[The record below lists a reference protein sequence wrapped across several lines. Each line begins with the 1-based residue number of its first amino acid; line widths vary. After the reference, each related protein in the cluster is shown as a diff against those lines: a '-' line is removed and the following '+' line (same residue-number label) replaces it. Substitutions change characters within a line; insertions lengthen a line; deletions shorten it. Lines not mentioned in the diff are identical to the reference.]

1 MKKTVLSAALAG
13 ALIMAQ
19 AHLYPQGEKAA
30 NVAIYH
36 VDGKRSVLYGLLKD
50 LPRDGVL
57 ILNFTSVHCKPCKK
71 EIPELAR
78 IAATHPG
85 RVVLIC
91 LYAETGDPVR
101 ESAASLGVLPNA
113 YVDPLSSVQA
123 EFNVKSY
130 PVTVLIAGD
139 GAILGRFEGY
149 TRKNIQ
155 DIETITGGKKGQ

>member
-1 MKKTVLSAALAG
+1 MKRTILGAAIAG
-13 ALIMAQ
+13 ALIMAHAQ
-19 AHLYPQGEKAA
+19 LYPQGEKAA

-36 VDGKRSVLYGLLKD
+36 VDGRRSVLYGLLKD

-57 ILNFTSVHCKPCKK
+57 ILNFTSVYCKPCKK

-78 IAATHPG
+78 IAAKHPG
-85 RVVLIC
+85 RVILIC

-101 ESAASLGVLPNA
+101 ESASSLGILPNA

-130 PVTVLIAGD
+130 PVTVLVAGD
-139 GAILGRFEGY
+139 GGILGRFEGY
-149 TRKNIQ
+149 TEKNIRG
-155 DIETITGGKKGQ
+155 IEKITGGR